1 MARAELRSPPAGNA
15 GAASNRCVMPTFDRS
30 SSHPNRAE
38 AALLRAVL
46 GPARPVTTP
55 LQLAARGY
63 RRSRR
68 RAMFRRALI
77 VVTLAGCFSGSA
89 FTMRANG
96 PTLVVEAKRLAP
108 ADLDPIT
115 TGSIVATSDACRA
128 DREKRGG
135 RAGSTSSRSCA
146 MPEDRVP

>member
-1 MARAELRSPPAGNA
+1 
-15 GAASNRCVMPTFDRS
+15 MPTFDRS
-30 SSHPNRAE
+30 SSHPDRAE

-89 FTMRANG
+89 FMMRANG

-115 TGSIVATSDACRA
+115 TGSIVVTSDACRA
-128 DREKRGG
+128 DLEKRGG
-135 RAGSTSSRSCA
+135 RASSTSSRSCA